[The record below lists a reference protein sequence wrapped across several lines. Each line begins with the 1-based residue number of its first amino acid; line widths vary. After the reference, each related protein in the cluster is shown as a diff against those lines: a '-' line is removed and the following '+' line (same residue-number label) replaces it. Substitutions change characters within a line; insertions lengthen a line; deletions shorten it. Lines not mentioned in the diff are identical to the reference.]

1 MAWLLSLKY
10 GESVFMT
17 GVLQWRAI
25 SSLGVTGNREETVGW
40 LSMLSVFV
48 IMWSSVLGM
57 IKLSCYV

>member
-17 GVLQWRAI
+17 GVLQWGAI
-25 SSLGVTGNREETVGW
+25 SSLGGTGNREETVGW

-48 IMWSSVLGM
+48 IMWSLVLGM